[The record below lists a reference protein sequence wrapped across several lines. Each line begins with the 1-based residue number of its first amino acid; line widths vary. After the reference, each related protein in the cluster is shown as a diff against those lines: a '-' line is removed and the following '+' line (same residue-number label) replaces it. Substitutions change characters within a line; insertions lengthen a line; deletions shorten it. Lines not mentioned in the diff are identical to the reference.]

1 MIKMAAVA
9 TSSTVLPTIN
19 NNSEKMAS
27 LLFLVALFQEKG
39 DVATATKL
47 IKSLQKYN

>member
-1 MIKMAAVA
+1 MAAVA
-9 TSSTVLPTIN
+9 INPTVLPN
-19 NNSEKMAS
+19 VNDNSEKMAS

-47 IKSLQKYN
+47 IKSLQNYN